1 MEKTMQSKMFQKGL
15 AMRKRVL
22 GADYVER
29 AFKNADDFSMP
40 FQEIV
45 TEFAWGGV
53 WTRAGLPLKTRSLAT
68 LAMCVALNRP
78 NEIKIHLRGALR
90 NGCTRT
96 EIRELLLHAFIYCG
110 GPAALDAFHTV
121 VAALPDIERAEGRG
135 KKKLAKRP
143 ARARS

>member
-1 MEKTMQSKMFQKGL
+1 MQSKMFQKGL

-40 FQEIV
+40 FQEIS
-45 TEFAWGGV
+45 TEFAWGAV
-53 WTRAGLPLKTRSLAT
+53 WTRPGLPLKIRSLAT

-78 NEIKIHLRGALR
+78 NEIKIHLRGAIR

-96 EIRELLLHAFIYCG
+96 EIRELLLQAFIYCG
-110 GPAALDAFHTV
+110 GPAALDAFHSV
-121 VAALPDIERAEGRG
+121 AAALPEIERAEGLS
-135 KKKLAKRP
+135 KKKKKR
-143 ARARS
+143 